1 MKELLR
7 KLAEA
12 FGPSGAEK
20 EIRDIISSEVAK
32 YCDDFR
38 VDSLGNLICVKRPS
52 KPTSKTKKVMISA
65 HMDEI
70 GFAAMHIDE
79 KGFIRFSNIGGH
91 RPHTLVGQKVVFENG
106 TIGYFGLEKLD
117 NPAELNFSKMY
128 IDIGAKNKE
137 EALKKVKVGDI
148 CGYVS
153 YFYDNGDRVIS
164 KSLDDRACCA
174 ILIEAMKKVKNPK
187 NELYCVFSAQEEL
200 GLRGARV
207 AAYGIDPEI
216 GLSLDVTGAGDTPNG
231 PPMNME
237 LGKGAA
243 IKAKDSGAV
252 AHPGIKDL
260 LISLAEKN
268 EIPYQME
275 VLDGGSTDAAAI
287 QLTRMGVPSGTISV
301 PTRNLHTPSE
311 MIDMSDYEAAI
322 KLTVEFMNADFSKI

>member
-1 MKELLR
+1 MKELIRELT
-7 KLAEA
+7 EA

-20 EIRDIISSEVAK
+20 SIRDIISSEVAK
-32 YCDDFR
+32 HCDDFK

-52 KPTSKTKKVMISA
+52 KPTAKTRKVMISA

-70 GFAAMHIDE
+70 GFAAMHIDD

-91 RPHTLVGQKVVFENG
+91 RPPTLVGQKVVFENG
-106 TIGYFGLEKLD
+106 TVGYFGLEKQEGPNDL
-117 NPAELNFSKMY
+117 AFSKMF
-128 IDIGAKNKE
+128 IDIGAKTKE

-153 YFYDNGDRVIS
+153 YFYDNGDRCIS
-164 KSLDDRACCA
+164 KSMDDRACCA
-174 ILIEAMKKVKNPK
+174 LLIEAMKAVKNPK
-187 NELYCVFSAQEEL
+187 NELYCVFSTQEEL

-216 GLSLDVTGAGDTPNG
+216 GLSLDVTGAGDTPNSA
-231 PPMNME
+231 PMNME

-252 AHPGIKDL
+252 AHPGIKNL
-260 LISLAEKN
+260 LIELAEKKG
-268 EIPYQME
+268 IPYQME
-275 VLDGGSTDAAAI
+275 VLDGGATDAAAI
-287 QLTRMGVPSGTISV
+287 QLTRMGVPTGTISV
-301 PTRNLHTPSE
+301 PTRNLHTPAE

-322 KLTVEFMNADFSKI
+322 KLTVEFMNADFSNL